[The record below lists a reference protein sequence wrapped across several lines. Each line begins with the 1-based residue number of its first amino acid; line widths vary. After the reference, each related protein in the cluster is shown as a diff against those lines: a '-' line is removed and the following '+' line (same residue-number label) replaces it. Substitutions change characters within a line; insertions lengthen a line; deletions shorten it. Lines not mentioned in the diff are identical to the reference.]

1 MSLVKKFAAFA
12 VAAVLA
18 VSATGCNGS
27 PEWVMKTDNYS
38 LGAGSYLDIVMTSIT
53 NATNQIDMK
62 STEDLFDQKIGDQS
76 ISDWVLDDVE
86 KQAKIYM
93 AVNQKFE
100 EEGLELSEEELSTL
114 DAQIASYYPQYQTY
128 YAYDLKGISED
139 SFREVM
145 LLASKQK

>member
-1 MSLVKKFAAFA
+1 M
-12 VAAVLA
+12 
-18 VSATGCNGS
+18 
-27 PEWVMKTDNYS
+27 
-38 LGAGSYLDIVMTSIT
+38 
-53 NATNQIDMK
+53 
-62 STEDLFDQKIGDQS
+62 FDQKIGDQS

-145 LLASKQK
+145 LLASKQSKLFQNIYGEGGTQEVSNEEMKQYYSEHAAKYKAIPLQKTAAMMRPLKRITRI